1 MEWLQCQSAL
11 EEDFLDVEEEILD
24 LMEEENL
31 HVIEEERSVPVSAPR
46 KPKRFKLMAPLNLI
60 RSGKMTDRSGNR
72 KVTRHIARKHVR
84 SDDMVIKFDEIVPE
98 DGADRE

>member
-11 EEDFLDVEEEILD
+11 EEEFLDVEEEILD

-84 SDDMVIKFDEIVPE
+84 SDDMVLNFDEIVPE
-98 DGADRE
+98 GGADRE